1 MDHLNGYAVIDLETT
16 GFGKYDRVLEI
27 GVVLLDP
34 HLAEERRW
42 RTLVQPM
49 RDIPNSEVH
58 GITATDLVDAPTFD
72 QVAEEFCAVV
82 GSRTPVAHNAPFE
95 KRFLSAEFDRAEMPD
110 TLPEQWVDTMKLARE
125 YVGVG
130 KLNEACKFAG
140 IRNERA
146 HSALGDAAATAELLR
161 YFHRQHGWHSRI
173 GQLTHHLPASGAR
186 AEDAYRDRL
195 ANALRDK
202 QITREEA
209 HELEA
214 AATGLAHEDVE
225 AINEEFIRQLV
236 VQAWADGVVTDAE
249 RAELLA
255 IADALGVDQAL
266 VVRLIR
272 PLPTYVTLSPGD
284 RVALTGTLAMPREEW
299 TARATAAGLDVGG
312 VTKKCAVLVA
322 ANPDTMSGKARKA
335 REYGVPII
343 GETQFAHLIAT
354 MGTSASLIDAPAA
367 ETSPVRVAAA
377 WIAEHPDRPLHE
389 LAPQLR
395 PGDAPE
401 ATGTGIDKYLE
412 LWGEHFPQ
420 MLEASAAD
428 LRKLHG
434 VGEKRQLKLVELVV
448 ELAADGAA
456 DTPAPEAPE
465 PPQPKTSPYATP
477 APIKPKDTTDWA
489 YPTPEELM
497 QEANKPLTSPPV
509 PLHEDPFAVLA
520 PEEPKKN
527 RAAQVCK
534 WSAITVVA
542 SFVFMMILVGVFD
555 AQGEDPLAI
564 LTALVFLGAGVS
576 TVISGIVAVIAWFRR
591 R

>member
-1 MDHLNGYAVIDLETT
+1 MDQLNGYAVIDLETT
-16 GFGKYDRVLEI
+16 GFGKYDRIVEI

-34 HLAEERRW
+34 ELNEEDRW

-49 RDIPNSEVH
+49 RDIPNSEIH

-72 QVAEEFCAVV
+72 RIAEEFRAVV
-82 GSRTPVAHNAPFE
+82 GHRTPVAHNAPFE
-95 KRFLSAEFDRAEMPD
+95 KRFLAAEFARANVPD
-110 TLPEQWVDTMKLARE
+110 TLPERWVDTMKLARE
-125 YVGVG
+125 HMGVG
-130 KLNEACKFAG
+130 KLSEACEVAG
-140 IRNERA
+140 IRNEKA

-161 YFHRQHGWHSRI
+161 YFHREHGWGSRI
-173 GQLTHHLPASGAR
+173 GQLSGSLPASGAR
-186 AEDAYRDRL
+186 AEDAYRDTL
-195 ANALRDK
+195 ASALRDK

-214 AATGLAHEDVE
+214 AATGLAHEDIE

-249 RAELLA
+249 RTELLA

-266 VVRLIR
+266 VARLIR
-272 PLPTYVTLSPGD
+272 PLPTDVTLHPGD

-335 REYGVPII
+335 REYGVPIV
-343 GETQFAHLIAT
+343 GESQFAHLIASMENPGPLT
-354 MGTSASLIDAPAA
+354 DAAATEPSPAR
-367 ETSPVRVAAA
+367 TAAA

-401 ATGTGIDKYLE
+401 ATGTGIDKYLD

-420 MLEASAAD
+420 MLAASAAD

-448 ELAADGAA
+448 ELAADGIAA
-456 DTPAPEAPE
+456 APEAPE
-465 PPQPKTSPYATP
+465 PAPQPVSPYAEP
-477 APIKPKDTTDWA
+477 APTTPKDTTDWA

-497 QEANKPLTSPPV
+497 QEANKPLTSPPMQY
-509 PLHEDPFAVLA
+509 EDPFAVLA
-520 PEEPKKN
+520 AEEPKKN

-542 SFVFMMILVGVFD
+542 SFIFLMILVGALGAAD
-555 AQGEDPLAI
+555 DNPLAI

-576 TVISGIVAVIAWFRR
+576 TVVSGIVAIIVWFRR

>member
-1 MDHLNGYAVIDLETT
+1 MDQLNGYAVIDLETT
-16 GFGKYDRVLEI
+16 GFGKYDRIVEI
-27 GVVLLDP
+27 GVVLLDSD
-34 HLAEERRW
+34 LNEEDRW

-49 RDIPNSEVH
+49 RDIPNSEIH

-72 QVAEEFCAVV
+72 KVAEEFRAVV
-82 GSRTPVAHNAPFE
+82 GNRTPVAHNAPFE
-95 KRFLSAEFDRAEMPD
+95 KRFLAAEFARSNVPD
-110 TLPEQWVDTMKLARE
+110 TLPEQWVDTMRLAKERM
-125 YVGVG
+125 GVG
-130 KLNEACKFAG
+130 KLREACDAAG
-140 IRNERA
+140 IRNEKE
-146 HSALGDAAATAELLR
+146 HSALGDATATAELLR
-161 YFHRQHGWHSRI
+161 YFHREHGWGSRI
-173 GQLTHHLPASGAR
+173 GQLSGSLPASGAR
-186 AEDAYRDRL
+186 TEDAYRDTL

-214 AATGLAHEDVE
+214 TATGLAREDVE

-249 RAELLA
+249 RTELLA
-255 IADALGVDQAL
+255 IADALEVDRAL
-266 VVRLIR
+266 VERLIK
-272 PLPTYVTLSPGD
+272 PLPTDVTLNPGD
-284 RVALTGTLAMPREEW
+284 RVALTGTLAMPREVW
-299 TARATAAGLDVGG
+299 TSRATAAGLDVGG

-343 GETQFAHLIAT
+343 GESQFAHLIAS
-354 MGTSASLIDAPAA
+354 MENPGPLLGTPTTD
-367 ETSPVRVAAA
+367 TSPVRIAAT

-389 LAPQLR
+389 LDPSLR

-401 ATGTGIDKYLE
+401 ATGTGIDKYLN

-434 VGEKRQLKLVELVV
+434 VGEKRQLKLVELVA

-456 DTPAPEAPE
+456 ETPAPTPAPEPAP
-465 PPQPKTSPYATP
+465 QKTSPYTEP
-477 APIKPKDTTDWA
+477 APTTPKDTTDWA

-497 QEANKPLTSPPV
+497 QEANKPLTTPV
-509 PLHEDPFAVLA
+509 PQYEDPFAVLA
-520 PEEPKKN
+520 PEAPKKN

-542 SFVFMMILVGVFD
+542 SFLFLMILVGALGAAD
-555 AQGEDPLAI
+555 DNPLAI

-576 TVISGIVAVIAWFRR
+576 TVISGIVAIIVRLR
-591 R
+591 N

>member
-1 MDHLNGYAVIDLETT
+1 MDQRNGYAVIDLETT
-16 GFGKYDRVLEI
+16 GFGKYDRIVEI

-34 HLAEERRW
+34 DLNEEDRW

-49 RDIPNSEVH
+49 RDIPNSEIH

-72 QVAEEFCAVV
+72 RIAEEFRAVV

-95 KRFLSAEFDRAEMPD
+95 KRFLAAEFARANLPH

-130 KLNEACKFAG
+130 KLSEACKFAG

-161 YFHRQHGWHSRI
+161 YFHSAHGWRSRI
-173 GQLTHHLPASGAR
+173 GQLTHQLPASGAR

-209 HELEA
+209 HELEV

-249 RAELLA
+249 RTELLA
-255 IADALGVDQAL
+255 IADALEVDQAL
-266 VVRLIR
+266 VARLIR
-272 PLPTYVTLSPGD
+272 PLPTDVTLVPGD

-335 REYGVPII
+335 REYGVPIV
-343 GETQFAHLIAT
+343 GESQFAHLV
-354 MGTSASLIDAPAA
+354 ASMENPGPLTDAPAT
-367 ETSPVRVAAA
+367 EPSPACTAAA

-401 ATGTGIDKYLE
+401 ATGTGIDKYLD

-420 MLEASAAD
+420 MLEASADD

-456 DTPAPEAPE
+456 NASAPEAPE
-465 PPQPKTSPYATP
+465 PAPQPVSPYAEP
-477 APIKPKDTTDWA
+477 APTTPKDTTDWA

-497 QEANKPLTSPPV
+497 QEANKPLTSPPMQY
-509 PLHEDPFAVLA
+509 EDPFAVLS
-520 PEEPKKN
+520 PEAPKKN

-542 SFVFMMILVGVFD
+542 SFIFLMILVGALGAAD
-555 AQGEDPLAI
+555 DNPLAI

-576 TVISGIVAVIAWFRR
+576 TVVSGIVAIIVWFRR

>member
-1 MDHLNGYAVIDLETT
+1 MDQRNGYAVIDLETT
-16 GFGKYDRVLEI
+16 GFGKYDRIVEI

-34 HLAEERRW
+34 DLNEEDRW

-49 RDIPNSEVH
+49 RDIPNSEIH

-72 QVAEEFCAVV
+72 KVAEEFRAVV

-95 KRFLSAEFDRAEMPD
+95 KRFLAAEFDRANLPD

-130 KLNEACKFAG
+130 KLSEACKFAG

-161 YFHRQHGWHSRI
+161 YFHSAHGWRSRI
-173 GQLTHHLPASGAR
+173 GQLTHQLPASGAR

-214 AATGLAHEDVE
+214 AATGLAHEDIE

-249 RAELLA
+249 RAELFA

-266 VVRLIR
+266 VERLIR
-272 PLPTYVTLSPGD
+272 PLPTDVTLSPGD

-312 VTKKCAVLVA
+312 VTKNCAVLVA

-354 MGTSASLIDAPAA
+354 MGTPASRIDAPAA

-377 WIAEHPDRPLHE
+377 WIAEHADRPLHE

-401 ATGTGIDKYLE
+401 ATGTGIDRYLE

-456 DTPAPEAPE
+456 EPAETVAPE
-465 PPQPKTSPYATP
+465 PEPQKASPYEEP
-477 APIKPKDTTDWA
+477 APTKPKDATDWV

-497 QEANKPLTSPPV
+497 REANKPLSTPV
-509 PLHEDPFAVLA
+509 PQYEDPFAVLA
-520 PEEPKKN
+520 PETPKKN

-542 SFVFMMILVGVFD
+542 SFAFMMILVGAFD
-555 AQGEDPLAI
+555 AQDEDPLAI
-564 LTALVFLGAGVS
+564 LTALTFLGAGVS
-576 TVISGIVAVIAWFRR
+576 TVISGIVAIIAWFRR